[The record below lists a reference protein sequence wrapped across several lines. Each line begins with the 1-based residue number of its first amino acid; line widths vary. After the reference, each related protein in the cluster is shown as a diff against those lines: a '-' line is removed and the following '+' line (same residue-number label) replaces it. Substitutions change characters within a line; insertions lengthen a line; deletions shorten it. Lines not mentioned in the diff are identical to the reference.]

1 MAKGDSL
8 KRYKN
13 EQKAQTR
20 KRIEEAIETLK
31 STHGDKKITVA
42 QVATL
47 SGITRASIYAN
58 YKDLLE
64 RLNSSSNKNNVNLDN
79 NVKDKNEVISK
90 LREENKDLRLANQ
103 KLMDQVITL
112 RKLHKQ

>member
-8 KRYKN
+8 KRYKI

-20 KRIEEAIETLK
+20 KRIEGAIETLK
-31 STHGDKKITVA
+31 STQGDKKITVS

-58 YKDLLE
+58 YQDLLE
-64 RLNSSSNKNNVNLDN
+64 RLKSPTDRSSLKVQN
-79 NVKDKNEVISK
+79 NVKDKDEVISR
-90 LREENKDLRLANQ
+90 LREANKDLREANQ
-103 KLMDQVITL
+103 KLMDQVVAL
-112 RKLHKQ
+112 RRLLNQ

>member
-20 KRIEEAIETLK
+20 KRIEESIETLK
-31 STHGDKKITVA
+31 STQGDKKITVA

-58 YKDLLE
+58 YQDLLE
-64 RLNSSSNKNNVNLDN
+64 RLKSPSDKNSLSLEN

-90 LREENKDLRLANQ
+90 LREENKELRVANQ
-103 KLMDQVITL
+103 KLMDQLIAL
-112 RKLHKQ
+112 KKKLNQ

>member
-31 STHGDKKITVA
+31 SAQGNKKITVS

-58 YKDLLE
+58 YQDLLE
-64 RLNSSSNKNNVNLDN
+64 RLKSPIDKNSLTLQNNT
-79 NVKDKNEVISK
+79 KDKNEIISK

-103 KLMDQVITL
+103 KLMDQVIAL
-112 RKLHKQ
+112 KKLLNP

>member
-13 EQKAQTR
+13 EQKEQTR
-20 KRIEEAIETLK
+20 KRIEESIEELK
-31 STHGDKKITVA
+31 RTQGDKKITVG

-64 RLNSSSNKNNVNLDN
+64 RLKSPDGKGSHYIENNLKERNQ
-79 NVKDKNEVISK
+79 VISN

-103 KLMDQVITL
+103 KLMDQVVALT
-112 RKLHKQ
+112 KLLNE

>member
-31 STHGDKKITVA
+31 STQGDKKITVS

-64 RLNSSSNKNNVNLDN
+64 RLKSPTDKSSLYVQN

-103 KLMDQVITL
+103 KLMDQVVTL
-112 RKLHKQ
+112 RKLLNQ

>member
-31 STHGDKKITVA
+31 NTQGNKKITVS
-42 QVATL
+42 QVASL

-58 YKDLLE
+58 YQDLLE
-64 RLNSSSNKNNVNLDN
+64 RLKYPGDKNSVNVLN
-79 NVKDKNEVISK
+79 NVKDKNIVISK
-90 LREENKDLRLANQ
+90 LREENKDLRIANQ
-103 KLMDQVITL
+103 KLMDQVVAL
-112 RKLHKQ
+112 KKLLNP

>member
-8 KRYKN
+8 KRYKI

-31 STHGDKKITVA
+31 SAQSDKKITVA
-42 QVATL
+42 QVAAL

-58 YKDLLE
+58 YKDLIE
-64 RLNSSSNKNNVNLDN
+64 RLKSSTNKNSVNLEN

-90 LREENKDLRLANQ
+90 LREENKDLRFANQ
-103 KLMDQVITL
+103 KLMDQVVAL
-112 RKLHKQ
+112 RKLLNQ